1 MSTSDSLPSGGDG
14 DRRDRDLQ
22 RKLDAGK
29 KARDIGPIPDVED
42 LERRTQCSR
51 SFRLFCETYFS
62 DAFYLE
68 WSDDHLRVLGKIE
81 SVLLEGGLFAF
92 GMPRGSGKSTLCRAA
107 VLFAL
112 LYGLHSYVVLV
123 AASGDLASKLLRGV
137 KRVLMANARIGG
149 DFPEACYPL
158 RKLENNA
165 RKQVGQLCQGEPTYI
180 TWADDELIFPTIGR
194 EQLPASLQDLV
205 ASPSC
210 GSIISVAGLDSAM
223 RGQQHTRMDGTVIR
237 PSLFLGD
244 DPQTR
249 KSAGSLVLT
258 RQRLDILY
266 GDVLGMAGP
275 GQKISGFVPC
285 TKIYEGDLADQL
297 LDPKLSPEWQ
307 GECTKMIYQFPSEEA
322 LWDEYAELRAQG
334 MREGDHGKKAT
345 EFYRKHRK
353 KMDKGAKVAWPA
365 RYDADEISAVQ
376 HGMNLRIRNEEAFFA
391 EYQNEPVSQAE
402 ETIVV
407 SADAMM
413 ERVNQRKKGEVPGS
427 AAYVSAYIDVQE
439 KVLFY
444 LVAAWQTDFTG
455 CVIDYGTYP
464 DQKRR
469 HFSLREAKRTL
480 KRTYQGAGTEGA
492 IHAGLLELGQQLL
505 GRNWPVAGSSG
516 SQSMG
521 IERLLVDSGYLP
533 GVVADACRQLGGVA
547 MPAKGKGITASM
559 KPMAAYHRRAGE
571 RHGHHWY
578 VPNVSRTAEVRHVLI
593 DTNYWKSHVHRSLG
607 RAVGDPGALTLWGK
621 SPTTHR
627 MLAEHVCD
635 AETCVQTEGQGRI
648 LYEFS
653 AKPSKPDNHLFDCL
667 TGAAA
672 AASML
677 GAGSETFAAGTPSR
691 KRISLSK
698 LQQQKKGAA

>member
-1 MSTSDSLPSGGDG
+1 MNTSTPPGGDDH

-22 RKLDAGK
+22 KKLEASK
-29 KARDIGPIPDVED
+29 KARDIGAIPEVED
-42 LERRTQCSR
+42 LERRTACSH
-51 SFRLFCETYFS
+51 SFQLFCETYFS
-62 DAFYLE
+62 DAFHLD
-68 WSDDHLRVLGKIE
+68 WSEDHLRVLSKIE

-107 VLFAL
+107 VLFAM
-112 LYGLHSYVVLV
+112 LYGLHRYVVLI
-123 AASGDLASKLLRGV
+123 AASGDLAQKLLRGV
-137 KRVLMANARIGG
+137 KRVLMANPRLGA

-180 TWADDELIFPTIGR
+180 TWADDELIFPTLGQD
-194 EQLPASLQDLV
+194 QLPESLQHLE

-223 RGQQHTRMDGTVIR
+223 RGQQHTLMDGTVIR

-275 GQKISGFVPC
+275 TRKISGFVPC

-307 GECTKMIYQFPSEEA
+307 GECTKMVYQFPKDEA
-322 LWDEYAELRAQG
+322 LWDQYAELRAQG
-334 MREGDHGKKAT
+334 LRAGDGGARAT
-345 EFYRKHRK
+345 AFYAQHRK
-353 KMDKGAKVAWPA
+353 QMDNGAKVAWAA

-376 HGMNLRIRNEEAFFA
+376 HAMNLKLRNEEAFFA

-407 SADAMM
+407 TADSMM
-413 ERVNQRKKGEVPGS
+413 ERVNGRKKSDVPKAS
-427 AAYVSAYIDVQE
+427 AYVSAYIDVQD

-444 LVAAWQTDFTG
+444 LVAAWQADFTG
-455 CVIDYGTYP
+455 SVIEYGTYP

-469 HFSLREAKRTL
+469 HFTLREAKRTL

-492 IHAGLLELGQQLL
+492 IHAGLLDLGKQLL
-505 GRNWPVAGSSG
+505 SRDWPVAGSQ
-516 SQSMG
+516 QSMR
-521 IERLLVDSGYLP
+521 IERLLVDAGYLP

-559 KPMAAYHRRAGE
+559 RPMAAYQRRPGE

-593 DTNYWKSHVHRSLG
+593 DTNYWKTHVHRSLG
-607 RAVGDPGALTLWGK
+607 RAEGDPGALTLYGK

-627 MLAEHVCD
+627 MLAEHVCL
-635 AETCVQTEGQGRI
+635 AETCVQTEGQGRV

-653 AKPSKPDNHLFDCL
+653 AKPAKPDNHLFDCL

-677 GAGSETFAAGTPSR
+677 GAGAETFAAATPR
-691 KRISLSK
+691 RERISLKK